1 MGIKSLS
8 VLPTARGPFLLVTT
22 ASAYFIIFA
31 FHNCEK
37 TYRDISS
44 IMRFSILAIVG
55 AFVGSALAGPVS
67 ADGIASKHPG

>member
-1 MGIKSLS
+1 VK
-8 VLPTARGPFLLVTT
+8 
-22 ASAYFIIFA
+22 
-31 FHNCEK
+31 K